1 MSNNPYQ
8 APSTYA
14 DAPTAELVE
23 EIKPLNVG
31 AVLFKW
37 LVICAVSAG
46 PSFFWGIM
54 IGKQQLN
61 AAIGMILGVLTFAAV
76 YTVFECRPF
85 VQRLLRNR
93 LIKRTAKIGY
103 GTRIGVSIIF
113 PVGLYMDMIVG
124 LGAMS
129 TVEALTSKENPLD
142 GGDVGRGPPTTVFWF
157 FITTLFQG
165 VYLNII
171 LFVYM
176 LLVYAL
182 VRLFSRPTV

>member
-46 PSFFWGIM
+46 PSFFWGVM
-54 IGKQQLN
+54 IGRQQLN

-103 GTRIGVSIIF
+103 GTRIAISIIF
-113 PVGLYMDMIVG
+113 PVGLYLDMIVG
-124 LGAMS
+124 FGAMM
-129 TVEALTSKENPLD
+129 TVEALVSKANPLD
-142 GGDVGRGPPTTVFWF
+142 GGGGGPPASVSWF

-165 VYLNII
+165 FYLNIV

-176 LLVYAL
+176 LCVYVLVQ
-182 VRLFSRPTV
+182 LFSRPAV